1 MFIILLHIGNMGLFK
16 MKKVNFDIELLV
28 EIHRQTAISLY
39 GNMLDK
45 NKNVIGT
52 DLYFDEFWRLRK
64 RN

>member
-1 MFIILLHIGNMGLFK
+1 